1 MKNTIKIT
9 LIIASLG
16 VLSSCGVGYS
26 YVLNQ
31 NHNATQVELSESNF
45 KVVDKVSG
53 SSEVEYVF
61 FFGGIK
67 KRNLYKDA
75 YTQLLDQA
83 DMIGKS
89 KAITNLTTEEH
100 VGGFPPFYTRRTIT
114 VHAQVI
120 EFE

>member
-1 MKNTIKIT
+1 MLISLHTYKMKNTIKIT

-26 YVLNQ
+26 YVNNQ

-53 SSEVEYVF
+53 SSEVEYVL

-67 KRNLYKDA
+67 KRNLYE
-75 YTQLLDQA
+75 T
-83 DMIGKS
+83 
-89 KAITNLTTEEH
+89 
-100 VGGFPPFYTRRTIT
+100 YTRMPTLSCLIRLI
-114 VHAQVI
+114 
-120 EFE
+120 